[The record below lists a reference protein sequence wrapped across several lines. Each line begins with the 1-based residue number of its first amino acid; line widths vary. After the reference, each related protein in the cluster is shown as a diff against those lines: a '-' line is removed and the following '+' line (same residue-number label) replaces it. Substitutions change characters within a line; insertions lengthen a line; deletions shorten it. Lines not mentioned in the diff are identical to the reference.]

1 MQELVNQ
8 ALAHMRGM
16 WHRRWIGLAA
26 AWIIALVGAAVVFR
40 IPEKY
45 EASARVYVDTES
57 LLRPLLQGLA
67 IQPNVDQQVA
77 LISRTLISRPNVDK
91 LVRLAD
97 LDLDVKTTAEREDVI
112 DSVIKTIR
120 LDGNLTSNLYTIS
133 YRDPEPARA
142 RKVVQSLL
150 TIFVESSLGDKRQ
163 DTQSAVRFLDDQ
175 IKRYEGTLQ
184 AAESRIKDFRLKYI
198 GVSSQQGQDYFG
210 RMQQIGHDIE
220 GAKLELQSAEQARD
234 AYKLQVGTQP
244 PMLVPND
251 LNSVDASDATSE
263 TTTRISALRRDLD
276 GLLRKYT
283 DQHPDVVA
291 TQKLIAELEEQRKA
305 EQEARRKMASTASPA
320 SKEKA
325 DQNPVTQQIRIS
337 LADAEANVASAR
349 AKLAG
354 LQGQYQL
361 LKSQAQLVPQVE
373 AEFAA
378 LSRDYEV
385 QKKTYET
392 LIARREAATMGKD
405 VQDTGGT
412 QFRVIDP
419 PRVSPQPVAPNRVA
433 LLAILFGLVVG
444 GGVFA
449 SFVASKTM
457 PTFHDARTLRDI
469 AKRPI
474 LGMVSMLPSEAL
486 TRMRRRN
493 AWLFAGGTGG
503 LFATYSAVLVFALL
517 FGRFA

>member
-1 MQELVNQ
+1 MRDILNQ

-16 WHRRWIGLAA
+16 WHRRWIGLAT
-26 AWIIALVGAAVVFR
+26 AWLVAIVGVAIVYR

-67 IQPNVDQQVA
+67 IQPNVDQQVS

-97 LDLDVKTTAEREDVI
+97 LDLTVKTPSEREDLI
-112 DSVIKTIR
+112 DNVIKTIR
-120 LDGNLTSNLYTIS
+120 LEGNLPANLYVIS

-150 TIFVESSLGDKRQ
+150 GIFVESSLGDKRQ
-163 DTQSAVRFLDDQ
+163 DTQSAVKFLDDQ
-175 IKRYEGTLQ
+175 IKRYEATLQ
-184 AAESRIKDFRLKYI
+184 AAESRIKDFRLKYM
-198 GVSSQQGQDYFG
+198 GVSTRADQGYFA
-210 RMQQIGHDIE
+210 RMEQIGSDIE
-220 GAKLELQSAEQARD
+220 AAKLELQSAEQARD
-234 AYKLQVGTQP
+234 AYKLQIAGEP
-244 PMLVPND
+244 PMLIPND
-251 LNSVDASDATSE
+251 INSTSAADASPEISA
-263 TTTRISALRRDLD
+263 RIAALRRDLD

-291 TQKLIAELEEQRKA
+291 TQRLIAELEEQRKA
-305 EQEARRKMASTASPA
+305 EAEARRKATTAAAPA
-320 SKEKA
+320 GKTA
-325 DQNPVTQQIRIS
+325 VDHNPVTQQIRIA

-354 LQGQYQL
+354 LQGQYRQL
-361 LKSQAQLVPQVE
+361 QSQAQLVPQVE
-373 AEFAA
+373 AEFTA
-378 LSRDYEV
+378 LNRDYEV
-385 QKKTYET
+385 QRKTYEQ
-392 LIARREAATMGKD
+392 LIARREAAAMGKD

-433 LLAILFGLVVG
+433 LLGGLFALTVG
-444 GGVFA
+444 AGVFA
-449 SFVASKTM
+449 SFVASQTM
-457 PTFHDARTLRDI
+457 PTFNDARTLRDI

-474 LGMVSMLPSEAL
+474 LGMVSMLPSDAL
-486 TRMRRRN
+486 TRLRRRN

-503 LFATYSAVLVFALL
+503 LFASFSAVFVLALL
-517 FGRFA
+517 FGRFT

>member
-8 ALAHMRGM
+8 ALAHVRGM

-26 AWIIALVGAAVVFR
+26 AWIIALVGVAVVFR

-45 EASARVYVDTES
+45 EATARVYVDTES

-97 LDLDVKTTAEREDVI
+97 LDLNIKTTAEREDLIDNVI
-112 DSVIKTIR
+112 RTIR
-120 LDGNLTSNLYTIS
+120 LDGNLTSNLYVIS

-184 AAESRIKDFRLKYI
+184 AAENRIKEFRLKYI
-198 GVSSQQGQDYFG
+198 GVSSREGQDDFG
-210 RMQQIGHDIE
+210 RMQQISTEIE

-234 AYKLQVGTQP
+234 AYKLQIGSET

-251 LNSVDASDATSE
+251 LNSVDVSDATSE
-263 TTTRISALRRDLD
+263 TAMRIAALRRDLD

-291 TQKLIAELEEQRKA
+291 TQRLIAELEEQRKA
-305 EQEARRKMASTASPA
+305 EQEARRKQAAAVQPGRERT
-320 SKEKA
+320 

-337 LADAEANVASAR
+337 LADAEANVAAAR

-354 LQGQYQL
+354 LQAQYQQ

-419 PRVSPQPVAPNRVA
+419 PRVSPQPVAPNRLV
-433 LLAILFGLVVG
+433 LLGIVFGLTFVG
-444 GGVFA
+444 GIFA

-457 PTFHDARTLRDI
+457 PRFHDARTLRDI

-503 LFATYSAVLVFALL
+503 LFATFSAVVIFALL